1 VSTPWPSW
9 QVAAA
14 GRIAAAVEA
23 VALRQNRRIEV
34 LGEKQAQ
41 LMALLDEK
49 ERLLTDKDMLTREI
63 DHRVKNSL
71 QIVASFVQMQGRTTK
86 DPAARAGF
94 DETYGRIMSVARIHD
109 SLWRSDDVGEVDIGQ
124 TIEILCRD
132 LSGMAGE
139 RRTLDVTVARDVKLP
154 YQQALALS
162 LIAVELVTNALK
174 YAYAPEEPGVVQVE
188 VRHREEGAV
197 CLTVADQGR
206 GLPADWST
214 GRRESGLGMKLIRA
228 MLKQIGG
235 EMQVEQG
242 PGSRFVV
249 CA

>member
-1 VSTPWPSW
+1 
-9 QVAAA
+9 
-14 GRIAAAVEA
+14 
-23 VALRQNRRIEV
+23 V

-139 RRTLDVTVARDVKLP
+139 RRTLDVTVAPDVKLP

-174 YAYAPEEPGVVQVE
+174 YAYAPEEPGVCKS
-188 VRHREEGAV
+188 RSG
-197 CLTVADQGR
+197 
-206 GLPADWST
+206 T
-214 GRRESGLGMKLIRA
+214 GRKGRSASRSPTRGGGSPPTGPQGGARAGSG
-228 MLKQIGG
+228 
-235 EMQVEQG
+235 
-242 PGSRFVV
+242 
-249 CA
+249 